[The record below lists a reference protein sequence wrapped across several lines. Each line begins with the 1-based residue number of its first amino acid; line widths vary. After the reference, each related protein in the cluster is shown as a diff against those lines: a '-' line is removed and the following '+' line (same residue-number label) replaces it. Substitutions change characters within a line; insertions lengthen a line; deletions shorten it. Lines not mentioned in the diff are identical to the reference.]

1 MKKLFDRL
9 TAGSVKLVERFLPDP
24 YIFAIILTFFVFI
37 IAMITTGSGPI
48 TIVEAWYGGFWSLLL
63 FSMQMA
69 MILVTGTILATAP
82 LFKKG
87 LGKLASIPKNKIQAV
102 VWVSV
107 IGLVASF
114 INWGFGLVIGAIF
127 AKEVAKRVKGV
138 DYPLLIAAAYSG
150 FLIWHAGISGSI
162 PLTLATG
169 GASLVTQTAGAVAEA
184 GIPTSQTIFS
194 LYNLIIVGVLIL
206 TLPILLALMH
216 PKADKVKTVNPALL
230 EDEPA
235 VPMPDKKSM
244 TPAEKLENS
253 KIINYVLSAMGFLFI
268 IVYFI
273 EKGFDLN
280 LNIVNFIFLFAAILL
295 HGTPINTVRA
305 VNNAAKSVGGILLQ
319 FPFYAGIMGIMTY
332 RGAENNVSIASAIS
346 EFFVNISNGTTFPLF
361 TFWSAG
367 IVNIFVPSGGG
378 QWAVQAPIMMPA
390 GLTLGVDAAKTAM
403 SIAWGDAWTNM
414 IQPFWALPALGIAK
428 LGAKNIM
435 GYCLIVL
442 LYSGIIISLGLLLL

>member
-1 MKKLFDRL
+1 MKKIFDKL
-9 TAGSVKLVERFLPDP
+9 TQGSVKLVEKFLPDP
-24 YIFAIILTFFVFI
+24 YIFAILLTFFVVI
-37 IAMITTGSGPI
+37 ISLIVTKTTPLNI
-48 TIVEAWYGGFWSLLL
+48 IEAWYGGFWSLLT

-87 LGKLASIPKNKIQAV
+87 LGKLASIPKNKIQAII
-102 VWVSV
+102 WVSV

-138 DYPLLIAAAYSG
+138 DYPLLVAAAYSG
-150 FLIWHAGISGSI
+150 FLIWHAGLSGSI

-169 GASLVTQTAGAVAEA
+169 GATLVTQTGGAVVDA
-184 GIPTSQTIFS
+184 ISTSQTIFS
-194 LYNLIIVGVLIL
+194 VTNLVIVGVIIL

-216 PKADKVKTVNPALL
+216 PKGDKVKTVDPLLL

-235 VPMPDKKSM
+235 PVMKDRKDM

-253 KIINYVLSAMGFLFI
+253 RVINYILAAMGFTFI
-268 IVYFI
+268 VMYFI

-280 LNIVNFIFLFAAILL
+280 LNIVIFIFLFAAIAL
-295 HGTPINTVRA
+295 HGTPIKTVHA
-305 VNNAAKSVGGILLQ
+305 VNSAAKSVGGILLQ
-319 FPFYAGIMGIMTY
+319 FPFYAGIMGIMTAK
-332 RGAENNVSIASAIS
+332 GPNDISLAGAIS
-346 EFFVNISNGTTFPLF
+346 DLFVNISNGTTFPLF
-361 TFWSAG
+361 TFLSAG

-378 QWAVQAPIMMPA
+378 QWAVQGPIMMPA
-390 GLTLGVDAAKTAM
+390 GLALGVEPAKTAM
-403 SIAWGDAWTNM
+403 AIAWGDAWTNM
-414 IQPFWALPALGIAK
+414 IQPFWALPVLGIAK

-435 GYCLIVL
+435 GYCLMVL
-442 LYSGIIISLGLLLL
+442 LYSGVIIGLGLLLI

>member
-1 MKKLFDRL
+1 M
-9 TAGSVKLVERFLPDP
+9 
-24 YIFAIILTFFVFI
+24 
-37 IAMITTGSGPI
+37 
-48 TIVEAWYGGFWSLLL
+48 
-63 FSMQMA
+63 
-69 MILVTGTILATAP
+69 
-82 LFKKG
+82 
-87 LGKLASIPKNKIQAV
+87 
-102 VWVSV
+102 
-107 IGLVASF
+107 
-114 INWGFGLVIGAIF
+114 
-127 AKEVAKRVKGV
+127 
-138 DYPLLIAAAYSG
+138 
-150 FLIWHAGISGSI
+150 IWHAGISGSI

-253 KIINYVLSAMGFLFI
+253 KIINYILSGMGFLFI

-390 GLTLGVDAAKTAM
+390 GLALGVDAAKTAM

>member
-1 MKKLFDRL
+1 MKKLFDKL
-9 TAGSVKLVERFLPDP
+9 TQGSVKLVEKYLPDP
-24 YIFAIILTFFVFI
+24 YIFAVILTFLVI
-37 IAMITTGSGPI
+37 IVSLIVTGATPMN
-48 TIVEAWYGGFWSLLL
+48 IVEAWYGGFWSLLA

-87 LGKLASIPKNKIQAV
+87 LGKLASIPKNKIQAIM
-102 VWVSV
+102 WVSV

-150 FLIWHAGISGSI
+150 FLIWHAGMSGSI

-169 GASLVTQTAGAVAEA
+169 AASLATQTGGAVTAA
-184 GIPTSQTIFS
+184 IPTSQTIFS
-194 LYNLIIVGVLIL
+194 ATNLIIVGVIIL
-206 TLPILLALMH
+206 TLPVLLALMH
-216 PKADKVKTVNPALL
+216 PKGDNVKTVDPALL

-235 VPMPDKKSM
+235 PAVKSRKEM

-253 KIINYVLSAMGFLFI
+253 VIINYLLAAIGFVFI
-268 IVYFI
+268 VKYFI
-273 EKGFDLN
+273 DKGFDLN
-280 LNIVNFIFLFAAILL
+280 LNIVIFIFLFAAIAL

-319 FPFYAGIMGIMTY
+319 FPFYAGIMGIMTAK
-332 RGAENNVSIASAIS
+332 GPTDVSLAGAIS
-346 EFFVNISNGTTFPLF
+346 DMFVNISNKTTFPLF
-361 TFWSAG
+361 SFLSAG

-378 QWAVQAPIMMPA
+378 QWAVQGPIMMPA
-390 GLTLGVDAAKTAM
+390 SITLGVDAAKTAM
-403 SIAWGDAWTNM
+403 AIAWGDAWTNM
-414 IQPFWALPALGIAK
+414 IQPFWALPVLGIAK

-442 LYSGIIISLGLLLL
+442 LYSGVIIGLGLLLL

>member
-1 MKKLFDRL
+1 MKKIFDKM
-9 TAGSVKLVERFLPDP
+9 TQGSVKLVEKFLPDP
-24 YIFAIILTFFVFI
+24 YIFAILLTFFVVI
-37 IAMITTGSGPI
+37 ISL
-48 TIVEAWYGGFWSLLL
+48 IVTKSTPLNIIEAWYGGFWSLLT

-87 LGKLASIPKNKIQAV
+87 LGKLASIPKTKIQAII
-102 VWVSV
+102 WVSV

-138 DYPLLIAAAYSG
+138 DYPLLVAAAYSG
-150 FLIWHAGISGSI
+150 FLIWHAGLSGSI

-169 GASLVTQTAGAVAEA
+169 GATLVTQTGGAVVDA
-184 GIPTSQTIFS
+184 ISTSQTIFS
-194 LYNLIIVGVLIL
+194 VTNLVIVGVIVL

-216 PKADKVKTVNPALL
+216 PKGDKVKTVDPLLL

-235 VPMPDKKSM
+235 PVMKDRKDM

-253 KIINYVLSAMGFLFI
+253 RVINYILAAMGFTFI
-268 IVYFI
+268 IMYFV
-273 EKGFDLN
+273 EQGFNLN
-280 LNIVNFIFLFAAILL
+280 LNIVIFIFLFAAIAL
-295 HGTPINTVRA
+295 HGTPIKTVHA

-319 FPFYAGIMGIMTY
+319 FPFYAGIMGIMTAK
-332 RGAENNVSIASAIS
+332 GPNDISLAGAIS
-346 EFFVNISNGTTFPLF
+346 DLFVNISNGTTFPLF
-361 TFWSAG
+361 TFLSAG

-378 QWAVQAPIMMPA
+378 QWAVQGPIMMPA
-390 GLTLGVDAAKTAM
+390 GLALGVEPAKTAM
-403 SIAWGDAWTNM
+403 AIAWGDAWTNM
-414 IQPFWALPALGIAK
+414 IQPFWALPVLGIAK

-435 GYCLIVL
+435 GYCLMVL
-442 LYSGIIISLGLLLL
+442 LYSGVIIALGLLLI

>member
-1 MKKLFDRL
+1 MKKIFDKM
-9 TAGSVKLVERFLPDP
+9 TQGSVKLVEKFLPDP
-24 YIFAIILTFFVFI
+24 YIFAILLTFFVVI
-37 IAMITTGSGPI
+37 ISLIVTKTTPLNI
-48 TIVEAWYGGFWSLLL
+48 IEAWYGGFWSLLT

-87 LGKLASIPKNKIQAV
+87 LGKLASIPKNKIQAII
-102 VWVSV
+102 WVSV

-138 DYPLLIAAAYSG
+138 DYPLLVAAAYSG
-150 FLIWHAGISGSI
+150 FLIWHAGLSGSI

-169 GASLVTQTAGAVAEA
+169 GATLVTQTGGAVVDA
-184 GIPTSQTIFS
+184 ISTSQTIFS
-194 LYNLIIVGVLIL
+194 VTNLVIVGVIIL

-216 PKADKVKTVNPALL
+216 PKGDKVKTVDPLLL

-235 VPMPDKKSM
+235 PVMKDRKDM

-253 KIINYVLSAMGFLFI
+253 RVINYILAAMGFTFI
-268 IVYFI
+268 VMYFI

-280 LNIVNFIFLFAAILL
+280 LNIVIFIFLFAAIAL
-295 HGTPINTVRA
+295 HGTPIKTVHA
-305 VNNAAKSVGGILLQ
+305 VNSAAKSVGGILLQ
-319 FPFYAGIMGIMTY
+319 FPFYAGIMGIMTAK
-332 RGAENNVSIASAIS
+332 GPNDISLAGAIS
-346 EFFVNISNGTTFPLF
+346 DLFVNISNGTTFPLF
-361 TFWSAG
+361 TFLSAG

-378 QWAVQAPIMMPA
+378 QWAVQGPIMMPA
-390 GLTLGVDAAKTAM
+390 GLALGVEPAKTAM
-403 SIAWGDAWTNM
+403 AIAWGDAWTNM
-414 IQPFWALPALGIAK
+414 IQPFWALPVLGIAK

-435 GYCLIVL
+435 GYCLMVL
-442 LYSGIIISLGLLLL
+442 LYSGVIIGLGLLLI

>member
-1 MKKLFDRL
+1 MKKFFDKM
-9 TAGSVKLVERFLPDP
+9 TQGSVKLVEKYLPDP
-24 YIFAIILTFFVFI
+24 YLFAVVLTFIVFI
-37 IAMITTGSGPI
+37 VSMIATQSGPI
-48 TIVEAWYGGFWSLLL
+48 TIVEAWYGGFWSLLS
-63 FSMQMA
+63 FAMQMA

-87 LGKLASIPKNKIQAV
+87 LGMLASIPKNKIQAIII
-102 VWVSV
+102 VSV
-107 IGLVASF
+107 VGLLASF
-114 INWGFGLVIGAIF
+114 LNWGFGLVIGAIF

-169 GASLVTQTAGAVAEA
+169 GASLVTQTAGAVSEA
-184 GIPTSQTIFS
+184 GIPTSATIFS
-194 LYNLIIVGVLIL
+194 GFNLIIAGFIVL
-206 TLPILLALMH
+206 TLPILLAFMH
-216 PKADKVKTVNPALL
+216 PKEDKVKAV
-230 EDEPA
+230 DPA
-235 VPMPDKKSM
+235 VFEEDPEIPVKPRKEM

-253 KIINYVLSAMGFLFI
+253 KIVNYVISAMGFAAI
-268 IVYFI
+268 IVYFVN
-273 EKGFDLN
+273 GGTLN
-280 LNIVNFIFLFAAILL
+280 LNIVIFIFLFAAILL

-305 VNNAAKSVGGILLQ
+305 VASAAKSTGGILLQ
-319 FPFYAGIMGIMTY
+319 FPFYAGIMGMMTY
-332 RGAENNVSIASAIS
+332 KGAVNGTSLAGTIS
-346 EFFVNISNGTTFPLF
+346 DFFVGISNGTTFPLF
-361 TFWSAG
+361 TFLSAG

-390 GLTLGVDAAKTAM
+390 AITLGVDTAKTAM

-435 GYCLIVL
+435 GYCLMVL
-442 LYSGIIISLGLLLL
+442 LYSGIVIGLGLILL

>member
-1 MKKLFDRL
+1 MKKLFDKL

-24 YIFAIILTFFVFI
+24 YIFAIILTFFVFLVS
-37 IAMITTGSGPI
+37 MIVTKSTPLD
-48 TIVEAWYGGFWSLLL
+48 IVSAWYGGFWTLLA

-87 LGKLASIPKNKIQAV
+87 LGKLASLPKNKIQAV
-102 VWVSV
+102 MIVSIV
-107 IGLVASF
+107 GLLASF
-114 INWGFGLVIGAIF
+114 VNWGFGLVIGAIF

-150 FLIWHAGISGSI
+150 FLIWHAGLSGSI

-169 GASLVTQTAGAVAEA
+169 AANLVTQTGGIVTAA
-184 GIPTSQTIFS
+184 IPTSETIFS
-194 LYNLIIVGVLIL
+194 SYNLIIVAILVL
-206 TLPILLALMH
+206 TLPFLLALMH
-216 PKADKVKTVNPALL
+216 PKGDKVKTVNPALL
-230 EDEPA
+230 EDDAVAPA
-235 VPMPDKKSM
+235 MDRKDM

-253 KIINYVLSAMGFLFI
+253 KIINYVLAALGFLFI
-268 IVYFI
+268 VLYFV
-273 EKGFDLN
+273 KNGFLLN
-280 LNIVNFIFLFAAILL
+280 LDIVNFIFLFTAILL

-319 FPFYAGIMGIMTY
+319 FPFYAGIMGMMTY
-332 RGAENNVSIASAIS
+332 KGAVNQVSLAGAIS
-346 EFFVNISNGTTFPLF
+346 DFFVNISNATTFPLF
-361 TFWSAG
+361 SFLSAG
-367 IVNIFVPSGGG
+367 IVNVFVPSGGG

-390 GLTLGVDAAKTAM
+390 GAALGVDAAKTAM

-442 LYSGIIISLGLLLL
+442 LYSGIIIGLGLLLF

>member
-1 MKKLFDRL
+1 MKKIFDKM
-9 TAGSVKLVERFLPDP
+9 TQGSVKLVEKFLPDP
-24 YIFAIILTFFVFI
+24 YIFAILLTFFVVI
-37 IAMITTGSGPI
+37 ISLIVTKTTPLNI
-48 TIVEAWYGGFWSLLL
+48 IEAWYGGFWSLLT

-87 LGKLASIPKNKIQAV
+87 LGKLASIPKNKIQAII
-102 VWVSV
+102 WVSV

-138 DYPLLIAAAYSG
+138 DYPLLVAAAYSG
-150 FLIWHAGISGSI
+150 FLIWHAGLSGSI

-169 GASLVTQTAGAVAEA
+169 GATLVTQTGGAVVDA
-184 GIPTSQTIFS
+184 ISTSQTIFS
-194 LYNLIIVGVLIL
+194 VTNLVIVGVIIL

-216 PKADKVKTVNPALL
+216 PKGDKVKTVDPLLL

-235 VPMPDKKSM
+235 PVMKDRKDM

-253 KIINYVLSAMGFLFI
+253 RVINYILAAMGFTFI
-268 IVYFI
+268 VMYFI

-280 LNIVNFIFLFAAILL
+280 LNIVIFIFLFAAIAL
-295 HGTPINTVRA
+295 HGTPIKTVHA
-305 VNNAAKSVGGILLQ
+305 VNSAAKSVGGILLQ
-319 FPFYAGIMGIMTY
+319 FPFYAGIMGIMTAK
-332 RGAENNVSIASAIS
+332 GPNDISLAGAIS
-346 EFFVNISNGTTFPLF
+346 DLFVNISNGTTFPLF
-361 TFWSAG
+361 TFLSAG

-378 QWAVQAPIMMPA
+378 QWAVQGPIMMPA
-390 GLTLGVDAAKTAM
+390 GLALGVEPAKTAM
-403 SIAWGDAWTNM
+403 AIAWGDAWTNM
-414 IQPFWALPALGIAK
+414 IQPFWAFPVLGIAK

-435 GYCLIVL
+435 GYCLMVL
-442 LYSGIIISLGLLLL
+442 LYSGVIIGLGLLLI

>member
-1 MKKLFDRL
+1 MKKLFDKL

-37 IAMITTGSGPI
+37 VSMIVTKSTPLN
-48 TIVEAWYGGFWSLLL
+48 IVEAWYGGFWTLLA

-102 VWVSV
+102 VIVSI
-107 IGLVASF
+107 IGLLASF
-114 INWGFGLVIGAIF
+114 VNWGFGLVIGAIF

-150 FLIWHAGISGSI
+150 FLIWHAGLSGSI

-169 GASLVTQTAGAVAEA
+169 AANLVTQTGGVVTSA
-184 GIPTSQTIFS
+184 IPTSETIFS
-194 LYNLIIVGVLIL
+194 TYNLLIVGIIIL

-216 PKADKVKTVNPALL
+216 PKADKVKTVDPALL
-230 EDEPA
+230 EDDA
-235 VPMPDKKSM
+235 VVPMKDKKDM

-253 KIINYVLSAMGFLFI
+253 RIINYVLAAMGFTFI
-268 IVYFI
+268 VLYFV
-273 EKGFDLN
+273 KNGFLLN
-280 LNIVNFIFLFAAILL
+280 LDIVNFIFLFAAIAL

-305 VNNAAKSVGGILLQ
+305 VSNAAKSVGGILLQ
-319 FPFYAGIMGIMTY
+319 FPFYAGIMGMMTY
-332 RGAENNVSIASAIS
+332 KGATNNLSLAGAIS
-346 EFFVNISNGTTFPLF
+346 DFFVSVSNATTFPLF
-361 TFWSAG
+361 SFLSAG
-367 IVNIFVPSGGG
+367 IVNVFVPSGGG

-390 GLTLGVDAAKTAM
+390 GAALGVDAAKTAM

-442 LYSGIIISLGLLLL
+442 LYSGIIIGLGLLLF

>member
-1 MKKLFDRL
+1 MKKFFDKM

-24 YIFAIILTFFVFI
+24 YIFAIVLTFFVFI
-37 IAMITTGSGPI
+37 VAMLVTQSTPF
-48 TIVEAWYGGFWSLLL
+48 TVVEAWYGGFWSLLS

-87 LGKLASIPKNKIQAV
+87 LGKLASLPKNKISAV
-102 VWVSV
+102 VVVSIV
-107 IGLVASF
+107 GLLASF

-169 GASLVTQTAGAVAEA
+169 GASLVTQTAGVISEA

-194 LYNLIIVGVLIL
+194 YYNLIIVGVLIL

-216 PKADKVKTVNPALL
+216 PKGDKVKVVDPALL
-230 EDEPA
+230 EDEVAAPA
-235 VPMPDKKSM
+235 LIRSEM

-253 KIINYVLSAMGFLFI
+253 KIINYILSAMGFTFI
-268 IVYFI
+268 ILYFV
-273 EKGFDLN
+273 KNGFNLN
-280 LNIVNFIFLFAAILL
+280 LDIVNFVFLFAAILL

-305 VNNAAKSVGGILLQ
+305 VSSAAKSVGGILLQ
-319 FPFYAGIMGIMTY
+319 FPFYAGIMGMMTY
-332 RGAENNVSIASAIS
+332 KGAENNVSLAGAIS
-346 EFFVNISNGTTFPLF
+346 DFFVNVSNDVTFPFFSFL
-361 TFWSAG
+361 SAG

-390 GLTLGVDAAKTAM
+390 GMTLGVDAAKTAM

-442 LYSGIIISLGLLLL
+442 LYSGVIIGLGLLLL